1 MKNLAYILGLMLLI
15 TSTTFAQKDKRAQ
28 TILDAMSQKYKS
40 LNSYRAAFSYTG
52 AESYKGDLTVK
63 SDKFRLSMGDQEVFS
78 DGKTMSTYI
87 KETNELNVQDQE
99 KGASELNPTEIYNLY
114 KRGFDYKFV
123 KEQKQGGRTM
133 EIIQLTPNKKKINV
147 ASVQLAIDKADKSI
161 RNWLITDKNGKKST
175 YTITSFTPNVNVPD
189 TYFVFDKA
197 KHPGVEVVDLR

>member
-1 MKNLAYILGLMLLI
+1 MKNVAYMLALALLV
-15 TSTTFAQKDKRAQ
+15 TSSAFAQKDKRAQ

-40 LNSYRAAFSYTG
+40 LNSYKAAFSYTG

-63 SDKFRLSMGDQEVFS
+63 NEKFRLVMGDQEVFS
-78 DGKTMSTYI
+78 DGKTMSTFI

-99 KGASELNPTEIYNLY
+99 KGASELNPTQIYNLY
-114 KRGFDYKFV
+114 KKGFDYKYV

>member
-1 MKNLAYILGLMLLI
+1 MKNLAYILGLALLI
-15 TSTTFAQKDKRAQ
+15 ASPAFAQKDKKAQ

-40 LNSYRAAFSYTG
+40 LNSYKAAFSYTG

-63 SDKFRLSMGDQEVFS
+63 NEKFRLAMGDQEVFS
-78 DGKTMSTYI
+78 DGKTMSTFI
-87 KETNELNVQDQE
+87 KETNELNIQDQE
-99 KGASELNPTEIYNLY
+99 KGASELNPTQIYNLY
-114 KRGFDYKFV
+114 KKGFDYKFV
-123 KEQKQGGRTM
+123 REQKQGGRTM

>member
-1 MKNLAYILGLMLLI
+1 MLLI

>member
-1 MKNLAYILGLMLLI
+1 MKNIAYIVGLALLL
-15 TSTTFAQKDKRAQ
+15 TGPAFAQKDKKAQ
-28 TILDAMSQKYKS
+28 TILDAMSQKYKA
-40 LNSYRAAFSYTG
+40 LNSYKAAFSYTG

-63 SDKFRLSMGDQEVFS
+63 NERFRLAMGDQEVFS
-78 DGKTMSTYI
+78 DGKTISTYI

-99 KGASELNPTEIYNLY
+99 KGASELNPTQIYNLY
-114 KRGFDYKFV
+114 KRGFDYKYV
-123 KEQKQGGRTM
+123 KEQKQSGRAV
-133 EIIQLTPNKKKINV
+133 EVIQLTPNKKKINV
-147 ASVQLAIDKADKSI
+147 SSVLLSIDKADKSI

>member
-1 MKNLAYILGLMLLI
+1 MKNLAYILGLMLLV

-40 LNSYRAAFSYTG
+40 LNSYKAAFSYTG

-63 SDKFRLSMGDQEVFS
+63 NDRFRLAMGDQEVFS

>member
-1 MKNLAYILGLMLLI
+1 
-15 TSTTFAQKDKRAQ
+15 
-28 TILDAMSQKYKS
+28 
-40 LNSYRAAFSYTG
+40 
-52 AESYKGDLTVK
+52 
-63 SDKFRLSMGDQEVFS
+63 MGDQEVFS